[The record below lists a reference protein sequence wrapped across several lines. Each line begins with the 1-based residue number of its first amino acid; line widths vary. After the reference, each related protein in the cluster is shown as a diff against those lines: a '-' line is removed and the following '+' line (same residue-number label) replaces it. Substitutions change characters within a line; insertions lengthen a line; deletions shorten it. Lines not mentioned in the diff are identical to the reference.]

1 VPPVPLSYREVAD
14 DLAARIERGE
24 YEPGAAI
31 PSYREL
37 ADLYTISVS
46 TASRAVALLRDR
58 GLVVGAPGRGVFVAE
73 RGPNDRRST
82 A

>member
-1 VPPVPLSYREVAD
+1 VPPVPLTYREVAD

-24 YEPGAAI
+24 YRVDEAI

-37 ADLYTISVS
+37 AELYSVSIS

-58 GLVVGAPGRGVFVAE
+58 GVVVGHPGRGVYVAG
-73 RGPNDRRST
+73 GP
-82 A
+82 AK